1 MAGQKRTYDVSEME
15 ADKEAMHLVTKHN
28 NRDFLLTRRNVS
40 PYGWYVHV
48 PTIGASASA
57 TTFAPSATAP
67 TGMLPSPTGKT
78 TVKDGANGRPFI
90 FH

>member
-1 MAGQKRTYDVSEME
+1 MARQKRTYDVSEME
-15 ADKEAMHLVTKHN
+15 ADKEATHLVTKHN

-57 TTFAPSATAP
+57 TTFAPSAT
-67 TGMLPSPTGKT
+67 GMLPSPVGY
-78 TVKDGANGRPFI
+78 NGYSYVPTI
-90 FH
+90 QDQ